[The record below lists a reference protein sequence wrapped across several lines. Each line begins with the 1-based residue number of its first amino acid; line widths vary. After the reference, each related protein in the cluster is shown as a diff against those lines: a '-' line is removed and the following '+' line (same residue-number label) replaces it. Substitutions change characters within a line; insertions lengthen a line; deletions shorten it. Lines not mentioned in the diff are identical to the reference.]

1 MKERIAQLRTAFN
14 ATRAED
20 GKLVPILAAT
30 SGSTFVV
37 VLVLGIVVL
46 DMPVLGTL
54 LAIMLAALVAL
65 IIFGRRSQAAQ
76 YGMIE
81 GQPGAAAAVL
91 NTMRGQWFV
100 TPAVAFNKKQ
110 HLVHRVIGRCGVV
123 LVGEGTSHARVK
135 ALLAQERKK
144 VSRAIGD
151 VPLNTIQVGNGEGET
166 SLKQLQ
172 FALTKLPRELS
183 KTEVPKLERK
193 LVPLDKGNMP
203 IPQGY
208 VPRPGKKMR

>member
-1 MKERIAQLRTAFN
+1 MKERLAQLRTAFD
-14 ATRAED
+14 ATRQHD
-20 GKLVPILAAT
+20 DKLVPYLAAAV
-30 SGSTFVV
+30 GGTFVV
-37 VLVLGIVVL
+37 VLVLGIVIGQ
-46 DMPVLGTL
+46 PILGTV
-54 LAIMLAALVAL
+54 LAIMLAMLAGL
-65 IIFGRRSQAAQ
+65 IVFGRRSQAAQ

-110 HLVHRVIGRCGVV
+110 DLVHRVIGRCGVV
-123 LVGEGTSHARVK
+123 LVAEGSSSTRVK
-135 ALLAQERKK
+135 QLVAQEKK
-144 VSRAIGD
+144 KLKRVLGD
-151 VPLNTIQVGNGEGET
+151 TPLNTIVVGDGEGET
-166 SLKQLQ
+166 PLNRLQ
-172 FALTKLPRELS
+172 FTLTKLPRELS

-193 LVPLDKGNMP
+193 LAPLDKGNIP